1 MENLKIT
8 HIDWKA
14 IEDKY
19 GNCHAIKTLIF

>member
-19 GNCHAIKTLIF
+19 GNCHAIKNFEF